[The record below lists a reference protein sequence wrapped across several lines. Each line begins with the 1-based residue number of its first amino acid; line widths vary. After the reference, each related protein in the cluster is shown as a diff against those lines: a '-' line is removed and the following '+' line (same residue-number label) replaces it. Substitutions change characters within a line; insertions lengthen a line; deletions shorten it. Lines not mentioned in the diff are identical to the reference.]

1 MTVSFIRR
9 PSAAVPMGDETIRY
23 RCEGPAA
30 VVTLD
35 RPDKLNAV
43 DPGMADALAD
53 AVDRFVG
60 DDEARVLVLTGAGD
74 AFSSGADLLAWR
86 DVLEDGTWQDHVG
99 DGGPLGFTRRTDVR
113 KPSIAAID
121 GPCIAGGMEIAAWCD
136 LRVAGT
142 GSTFAFGN
150 RRWNVPLIDGG
161 TQRLPRICGLGRA
174 LDLILTG
181 RTVDA
186 REAEHLGFVNR
197 VVPEGRA
204 LEAAVEIAGT
214 IAGFPRDALLGDRK
228 ATLEGIGMSLEWG
241 LSMEAETGEMFADG
255 AARERTIER
264 LDAFAEGER

>member
-1 MTVSFIRR
+1 MTERVTYER
-9 PSAAVPMGDETIRY
+9 
-23 RCEGPAA
+23 EGPAA

-43 DPGMADALAD
+43 DPGMADDLAA
-53 AVDRFVG
+53 AVDRFVA

-74 AFSSGADLLAWR
+74 AFTSGADLLAWR
-86 DVLEDGTWQDHVG
+86 EVLQEGAWETHVG

-136 LRVAGT
+136 LRVAGV
-142 GSTFAFGN
+142 GSTFGIGN

-161 TQRLPRICGLGRA
+161 TQRLPEICGLGRA

-181 RTVDA
+181 RFVDA

-197 VVPEGRA
+197 VVPEGEA
-204 LEAAVEIAGT
+204 LATAVEIAEK
-214 IAGFPRDALLGDRK
+214 IAGFPQDALLADRK
-228 ATLEGIGMSLEWG
+228 ATLEGIGMGLEQG
-241 LSMEAETGEMFADG
+241 LAMEARTGEMFADRG
-255 AARERTIER
+255 ARKRTIER